1 MLSSPLPGWY
11 PAPTSLSFFL
21 RHIVQKASNAPSKA
35 TIEPVYA
42 VLANCDLRFLD
53 VFPPKIIISLQEQ
66 LNTILR
72 TSLNDHS
79 TSVLCLAIFAK
90 LSTIAFPLKDH
101 AWSSDGPDSSV
112 GSDSSNQDD
121 KFRIAR
127 KYFIKGASDKV
138 SKIMDL
144 VILHA
149 VQACKPTPDPTQA
162 AERLKISADILNA
175 IESEERNSW
184 VQKKKSAPT
193 ILKLYSELMRPH
205 ISREVQIAGFAVIA
219 ALNISSV
226 PQDLILACEKA
237 LEGSSLPQGF
247 QIDTILASFA
257 CKFSSS
263 FIQEKLL
270 HMLLLA
276 SRRCQYSVEVSHE
289 LQHARTFARALAKVL
304 RTSPT
309 LRQSVLVALNSNG
322 LCGALHDFIM
332 PTDFGN
338 FPAHGNQ
345 PVCPNSVEEI
355 KRSLQLELSALFLR
369 AAIHALPDE
378 IGIDSSLAEALLSRA
393 SDPPSSIPECK
404 CFVPPPIAT
413 ADSLSL
419 YQVCSTPVSSAVGH
433 GWRNQLEK
441 ELKRKAAHEYESI
454 LATVN
459 QVCQDFEN
467 RCNEVEEPLRR
478 EEAKSKELQS
488 RFETLDLHCR
498 DLENE
503 AQERALILDGLEA
516 EKSSLADQLDS
527 SRQQTSRISQNYTQ
541 LQQKHDRSMAEMAS
555 AAKSSLE
562 TTKQQE
568 LELQAS
574 LIAKNE
580 EVEQLGQRLAVLE
593 SETKRLE
600 LRNSKVSEDLVQR
613 NSEVAKA
620 EAKYNS
626 YQEEISRLLEKFQ
639 DQRLMN
645 ESVLS
650 KREAELSQARQHANQ
665 RQDEINR
672 LLQLDVDQKETVSRI
687 KQDIIELQRNL
698 DNTIAVNNQ
707 ASMKQT
713 ANHEQIVSELQDELA
728 SYKVEAQC
736 ETKKLRRTIE
746 ELSRKCERRTK
757 EAAEAQ
763 AVTNNMRTL
772 LNYTTEPRVDFDATC
787 KRTSASDF
795 QGSSASSSSTRSGPT
810 PKRSKLRRGPK
821 TPNIQQPKITVGHKS
836 VKPFSDLDSK
846 CKRPQPLAELPLMTQ
861 SNSPTPRVEG
871 KMIMGDEN
879 EPLGTNVLG
888 ELSFADSD
896 ILTSTNPRG
905 VDELQHNTRR
915 DVYDETT
922 ADF

>member
-21 RHIVQKASNAPSKA
+21 RHIVQKASSAPSKV
-35 TIEPVYA
+35 TIEPVYS

-53 VFPPKIIISLQEQ
+53 TVSTKIVIGLQDQ

-90 LSTIAFPLKDH
+90 LSTISIPLKDH
-101 AWSSDGPDSSV
+101 AWSGDGPDSSA

-127 KYFIKGASDKV
+127 KYFIKGTSDKV

-149 VQACKPTPDPTQA
+149 VQACKPTSDPAQA
-162 AERLKISADILNA
+162 IERLKISADILNA
-175 IESEERNSW
+175 IEFEERNSW

-193 ILKLYSELMRPH
+193 ILKLYSEFMRPH
-205 ISREVQIAGFAVIA
+205 ISRDVQIAGFAVAA

-226 PQDLILACEKA
+226 PQEVILACEKA
-237 LEGSSLPQGF
+237 LAGSSLPQGF
-247 QIDTILASFA
+247 QIDPILASFT
-257 CKFSSS
+257 CQLSSS

-276 SRRCQYSVEVSHE
+276 NQQCQYSVEVAYE
-289 LQHARTFARALAKVL
+289 LRHARTFARALAKVL

-309 LRQSVLVALNSNG
+309 LRQSVLVALSSND
-322 LCGALHDFIM
+322 LCGALHDFVM
-332 PTDFGN
+332 PTDSGR

-345 PVCPNSVEEI
+345 PVCPNSVEEK

-369 AAIHALPDE
+369 AAIHALPNE
-378 IGIDSSLAEALLSRA
+378 IGIDSSLAEALLSRV
-393 SDPPSSIPECK
+393 SHPPSSIPECK
-404 CFVPPPIAT
+404 CFVPRQIAT
-413 ADSLSL
+413 ADALSM
-419 YQVCSTPVSSAVGH
+419 YQVGSTPISSPVGQD
-433 GWRNQLEK
+433 WRIELEK
-441 ELKRKAAHEYESI
+441 ELKRKAAYEYESV

-459 QVCQDFEN
+459 QVCQDFEK
-467 RCNEVEEPLRR
+467 RCNEAEKPLRE
-478 EEAKSKELQS
+478 EEAKSKEVQS
-488 RFETLDLHCR
+488 RLEILELHCR

-503 AQERALILDGLEA
+503 ARERALILDGLEA
-516 EKSSLADQLDS
+516 EKSSLVDQLDS

-541 LQQKHDRSMAEMAS
+541 LQQKHDTSMAELAS

-574 LIAKNE
+574 LVSKNE
-580 EVEQLGQRLAVLE
+580 EVEQLGQRLSVLQ

-600 LRNSKVSEDLVQR
+600 LRNSTVSEDLIQR

-620 EAKYNS
+620 EAKSDS
-626 YQEEISRLLEKFQ
+626 YQEEINGLLEKFQ

-645 ESVLS
+645 DSVLL
-650 KREAELSQARQHANQ
+650 KREAKLLQAREHANQ
-665 RQDEINR
+665 RQDEVNR
-672 LLQLDVDQKETVSRI
+672 LVQVDIDQRETVSRL
-687 KQDIIELQRNL
+687 KQNIVELQRDL
-698 DNTIAVNNQ
+698 DNTIALNNQ
-707 ASMKQT
+707 AMMKQT
-713 ANHEQIVSELQDELA
+713 AHHEQFVLELQEELA
-728 SYKVEAQC
+728 SFKVEAQC
-736 ETKKLRRTIE
+736 EIKRLRRNIE

-757 EAAEAQ
+757 EATEAQ

-772 LNYTTEPRVDFDATC
+772 LNYTTEPRVDVDGTC
-787 KRTSASDF
+787 KRTSASDL
-795 QGSSASSSSTRSGPT
+795 QGSFASSSSSRNGPT
-810 PKRSKLRRGPK
+810 PKRSKLRRGSK
-821 TPNIQQPKITVGHKS
+821 TPSVQQPNITVGHKS
-836 VKPFSDLDSK
+836 VKPFNDLDSR
-846 CKRPQPLAELPLMTQ
+846 CKRPQPLTELPLMTQ
-861 SNSPTPRVEG
+861 SNSPTPRVGG
-871 KMIMGDEN
+871 KEIIGDEN
-879 EPLGTNVLG
+879 ESLGTNVLD

-896 ILTSTNPRG
+896 IFTSTNPRG
-905 VDELQHNTRR
+905 VDELQNTARR

-922 ADF
+922 AAF